1 MAKFTVKI
9 YDTPYTVDEANGS
22 DRIRK
27 ACPNFFKGGGLL
39 GKNQRYT
46 FYRGCVIVSMTVQ
59 FTGCRPRRKYVAYIY
74 DHDQRDTFC
83 VSADCDPKNI
93 RAAKRIIDK
102 VLAEGRHEYGDNH
115 PKTPRSLGQIF
126 ADLSGVPHV
135 EAVSGQVFQ
144 PGKPSVE

>member
-1 MAKFTVKI
+1 MAKYTVKI
-9 YDTPYTVDEANGS
+9 YGTPYTVDEANGS

-46 FYRGCVIVSMTVQ
+46 FYRGCVIVSMSVQ
-59 FTGCRPRRKYVAYIY
+59 FSGMRRSVRKYVAYIY

-83 VSADCDPKNI
+83 VSADCEPKNL
-93 RAAKRIIDK
+93 RSAKKIIDK
-102 VLAEGRHEYGDNH
+102 VLADGRHEYGDNK
-115 PKTPRSLGQIF
+115 PTAPRSLGQIF

-135 EAVSGQVFQ
+135 EAVSGTVFQ
-144 PGKPSVE
+144 PGKPKV